1 MPLDVDEVVLERHLI
16 VRNAPVVAQHVVRG
30 GTTLIH
36 LCVREAAAREVQRVV
51 GGEGDQIRNGRVGD
65 ERFLDLERRHLLPRP
80 AAPQPKGICLWQNR
94 SGNVHRPKP

>member
-1 MPLDVDEVVLERHLI
+1 MAVLSPQLMQRK
-16 VRNAPVVAQHVVRG
+16 RCSRRAQHDADADR
-30 GTTLIH
+30 L
-36 LCVREAAAREVQRVV
+36 AVQRVV